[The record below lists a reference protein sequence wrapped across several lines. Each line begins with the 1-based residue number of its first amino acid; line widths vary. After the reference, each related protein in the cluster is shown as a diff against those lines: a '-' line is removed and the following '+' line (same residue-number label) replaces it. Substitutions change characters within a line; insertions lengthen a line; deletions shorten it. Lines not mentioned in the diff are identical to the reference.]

1 MPDIAL
7 PALVLRPV
15 LAAVLGGVL
24 CGIVGV
30 WVIIMNIPFVGVA
43 LSHAAFAGA
52 VCSLLVGVN
61 PLYGAVAFSLLASLF
76 IGPVAERADIEPNV
90 SLGIIFSV
98 VLGLAF
104 LGIGFLPGPRSEALR
119 YIWGSIL
126 LVTWSDLAVM
136 AVVSVLIAA
145 FLVLFFKEIRAV
157 LFSREVARAVGI
169 PERFVFLS
177 MLALCGLA
185 VTANLGTIG
194 GLLIFSLVVNPPSAA
209 YQLTWRLKT
218 MFLLS
223 ALFGVV
229 SCLVGLAVS
238 WLTDAPS
245 GAVIIITSSA
255 IFGISLLLSPK
266 RRPGRGAR
274 GEVRGSEARG

>member
-1 MPDIAL
+1 VAEL
-7 PALVLRPV
+7 LHYGFVVRPL
-15 LAAVLGGVL
+15 LAAVLGGAL
-24 CGIVGV
+24 CGLVGV
-30 WVIIMNIPFVGVA
+30 WVIMMNIPFVGVA

-52 VCSLLVGVN
+52 VFGLLTGVN
-61 PLYGAVAFSLLASLF
+61 PLLGAIAFSLLASLF
-76 IGPVAERADIEPNV
+76 IGPVAERADIEPSV

-126 LVTWSDLAVM
+126 LVRWPDIAVM
-136 AVVSVLIAA
+136 AAVALLVTA
-145 FLVLFFKEIRAV
+145 FLVLFYKEIQAV
-157 LFSREVARAVGI
+157 LFNREVARAVGV
-169 PERFVFLS
+169 PERLVFFA

-185 VTANLGTIG
+185 VTANLNTIG
-194 GLLIFSLVVNPPSAA
+194 GLLIFSLVINPPSAA
-209 YQLTWRLKT
+209 YQLTWRLRT
-218 MFLLS
+218 MFILS
-223 ALFGVV
+223 ALFGVL

-255 IFGISLLLSPK
+255 IFGLALLFSPK
-266 RRPGRGAR
+266 RRQGRGAR
-274 GEVRGSEARG
+274 DEVLRTGARG